1 MVGRESW
8 GHESY
13 SHVRVRSGGHCPH
26 GTSSPLGHGA
36 CPSVPLD
43 RWDTV
48 PVPLSHLSLC
58 PTPPPCSFG
67 FDGAGTV
74 SGYKGRCYAPGTPGL
89 SEGCV
94 EHLINRIL
102 FPVDPCSFFGQE
114 AKIESLRRLTGFAEE
129 KTLSQSSSW
138 ASITGCGHIPPQ
150 FH

>member
-1 MVGRESW
+1 MATCTVPKWW
-8 GHESY
+8 G
-13 SHVRVRSGGHCPH
+13 VNRGGMNLIL
-26 GTSSPLGHGA
+26 TLGYEAGVTALMEHRH
-36 CPSVPLD
+36 
-43 RWDTV
+43 RWATV